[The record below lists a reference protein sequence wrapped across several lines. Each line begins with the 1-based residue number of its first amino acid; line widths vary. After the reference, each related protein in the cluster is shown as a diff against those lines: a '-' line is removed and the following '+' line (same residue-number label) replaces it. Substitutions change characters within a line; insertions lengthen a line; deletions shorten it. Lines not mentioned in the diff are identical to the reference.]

1 MKTPVFSSRFIK
13 DNCEEIRL
21 SQLLTN
27 EGVDDSRMRLT
38 RRHYYEACL
47 CEVAV
52 VHAAVVEDV
61 AGPALLMPMFLHDNH
76 LSYFSMPAAPVFA
89 KRLNERERIE
99 ALTTACFMVIDYCVK
114 AGIGLTIERF
124 QTCSQSQR
132 LTDWEVKLLQTGGRK
147 FDTYHGYVALELGE
161 AGILSQIRK
170 SYRSLI
176 NWGRREMQMIFVH
189 SGFPD
194 VQLFESFRLFHLQVA
209 GRATR
214 PLDSWSVMFDLIKEG
229 RAILGLGYFDGE
241 LVAATYM
248 FCHGGF
254 ALYGTG
260 VYDRNRFDKPISHWP
275 LFATLVKAYEC
286 GALLCDIGELFPSP
300 VVSNKERNIAF
311 FKKGFTGYVVDESY
325 WRIEADT
332 SKALL

>member
-1 MKTPVFSSRFIK
+1 MKSPVFSSRFIK
-13 DNCEEIRL
+13 DNCEEMRL

-47 CEVAV
+47 SEVPV
-52 VHAAVVEDV
+52 VHAVVVEDV
-61 AGPALLMPMFLHDNH
+61 AGPALLMPMFLDDRH
-76 LSYFSMPAAPVFA
+76 LSYFNMPAAPVFV
-89 KRLNERERIE
+89 KRLNERERSE
-99 ALTTACFMVIDYCVK
+99 ALEVACFMAIDYCVK

-124 QTCSQSQR
+124 STCNQFQR
-132 LTDWEVKLLQTGGRK
+132 LTEWEVKLLQNGGRK
-147 FDTYHGYVALELGE
+147 FDNYHGYVALECGE
-161 AGILSQIRK
+161 AGILRQIRK

-194 VQLFESFRLFHLQVA
+194 LQLFEAFRLFHLQVA

-229 RAILGLGYFDGE
+229 KAILGLGYFDGD

-248 FCHGGF
+248 LCHGGF

-286 GALLCDIGELFPSP
+286 GALLCDIGEVFPRP
-300 VVSNKERNIAF
+300 GVSDKERNIAF
-311 FKKGFTGYVVDESY
+311 FKKGFTGYVVDEEF
-325 WRIEADT
+325 WQIEAAT